1 MREPAREPARCGRG
15 IARADDRDRGAL
27 EQSELA
33 LGHQQRRGIVH
44 LGEQPRVQPL
54 PQRDVAR
61 AEPLY
66 LGDLALGVGSAEQAG
81 RASPTAAREIRH
93 GRQCRRRIAE
103 ARDQLPKRN
112 RPDTRRAD
120 QPQAIDQVA
129 AQTPVF
135 PMRGSVPAASRAM
148 FTRCF
153 HTTSNA
159 KPSSIGKR

>member
-33 LGHQQRRGIVH
+33 LGHQQRPRVVH
-44 LGEQPRVQPL
+44 LGKEARIKAV
-54 PQRDVAR
+54 PQRDVTGPKR
-61 AEPLY
+61 LDP
-66 LGDLALGVGSAEQAG
+66 GDLAFGVGSAEQAG